1 MFVLRQSGDKSQLVR
16 QLALAGTIPIMMAVG
31 PVIGFVIG
39 KLLDEWL
46 GTTPWLMVLFIAL
59 GFVAAGK
66 EVYDVVRKISKNS

>member
-1 MFVLRQSGDKSQLVR
+1 VLRQSGDKSQLVR